1 MERGK
6 KMSESSVV
14 LPASGLLETKLL
26 WLVLAAIA
34 ATIFTSMAI
43 IVVGVGLI
51 VFAIWLS
58 KKEGIMKEE

>member
-1 MERGK
+1 
-6 KMSESSVV
+6 MSESSVV

>member
-1 MERGK
+1 
-6 KMSESSVV
+6 MSESSVV
-14 LPASGLLETKLL
+14 LPALGPLETKLL